1 MLVAIKDQ
9 SFPQVGTV
17 LEIPPNATMDTSIG
31 VQWMKQEKAA
41 HKPKWSRFFQPST
54 SVGTIT
60 FHHILLYDFQLT
72 NKGALKKKVS
82 GIPTKRAHLECSCT
96 CHKSIH
102 YHCYEN
108 SESNH

>member
-1 MLVAIKDQ
+1 MLVAIKGQ

-17 LEIPPNATMDTSIG
+17 LEIPPNATMDTTIG

-54 SVGTIT
+54 SVGIIT

-72 NKGALKKKVS
+72 NKGALKKKS
-82 GIPTKRAHLECSCT
+82 REYLQKEHI
-96 CHKSIH
+96 
-102 YHCYEN
+102 
-108 SESNH
+108 